1 MPTNAFMRKGITKIF
16 WVPTI
21 AVKASPTVAEISA
34 GTALTPEIAEVNG
47 FEFVNQLIE
56 TPDMAN
62 TFTGKITGADSIDD
76 SSITFYQRQTGTD
89 TVKAALAKGNVGHIV
104 IFDRG
109 TAGASVAA
117 ADKAEV
123 WPAVVAS
130 NSNQYTA
137 DNEAAKFVVMFACTD
152 PKVDATV
159 AA

>member
-1 MPTNAFMRKGITKIF
+1 MADRFMRKGITKFF

-21 AVKASPTVAEISA
+21 TTKTAPTVAEITA
-34 GTALTPEIAEVNG
+34 GTALTAEIAEVNG

-56 TPDMAN
+56 TPDMAS
-62 TFTGKITGADSIDD
+62 TFTSKITGGDSIDD
-76 SSITFYQRQTGTD
+76 SSIVFYQKKTGTD
-89 TVKAALAKGNVGHIV
+89 TIKAALAKGNVGHVV

-109 TAGASVAA
+109 TAGANAAA
-117 ADKAEV
+117 ADKCEV

-137 DNEAAKFVVMFACTD
+137 DNEAAKFNVVFACTD